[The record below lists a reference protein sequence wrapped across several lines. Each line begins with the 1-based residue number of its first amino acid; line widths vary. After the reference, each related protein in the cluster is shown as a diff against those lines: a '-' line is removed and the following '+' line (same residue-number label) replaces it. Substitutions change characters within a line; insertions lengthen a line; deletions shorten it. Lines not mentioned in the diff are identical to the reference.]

1 MFIRTCPHPLVLT
14 PPTHPPSSAGNLA
27 LPGACLQMI
36 LLDLRAGPPRWP
48 LRRLSIPEASLTCV
62 TIARTSPGG
71 PIRALDSYLEKT
83 PMPKTQPAQ
92 KEFEKRNLL
101 KFPGSGSTVR
111 SALETSRTTSEV
123 RGRHFCLQLAFK
135 KKKKAILPFFI
146 KKCDYFLGTS
156 RKCSVPKPSSTYFLE
171 KKFTHLAL

>member
-1 MFIRTCPHPLVLT
+1 
-14 PPTHPPSSAGNLA
+14 
-27 LPGACLQMI
+27 MI

-156 RKCSVPKPSSTYFLE
+156 RKCSVPKPSSTYLLE